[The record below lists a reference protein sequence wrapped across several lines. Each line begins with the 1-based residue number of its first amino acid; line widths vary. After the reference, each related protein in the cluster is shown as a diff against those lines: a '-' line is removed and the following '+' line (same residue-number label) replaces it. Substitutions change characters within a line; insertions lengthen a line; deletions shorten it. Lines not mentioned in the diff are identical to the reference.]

1 MLAGENVDVT
11 VEIEVCDIHPIGRG
25 EGRGLAPASLLD
37 VGSGRGAFLWPLLE
51 AFPGL
56 PVIAVEIADRHHLAA
71 QVFERDPPQRLA
83 RHRDQRAHRQAGDL
97 RQRHA
102 TAQKDRRQGRLG
114 LEHPAAQRRVAL
126 DRAIGLLD
134 LEPLLDRRPET
145 LSGGERQRVAIA
157 RALDVSPELLL
168 MDEPLAAVDVGR
180 KQDILPWI
188 ESLHR
193 ELDIPVV
200 HVSHLP
206 EEVARFADRVMFL
219 ENGEVRATADV
230 QEAFA
235 RLDLPLAHRAGA
247 AALIETRV
255 AGHDADYGLARLA
268 FAGGELRVASDADLP
283 PGQSLRVRVAARDVS
298 LTLQRQHDTSILNVL
313 EATVQEIRDEDRARA
328 TVRLDVGGTPLLA
341 GITRKSVHDLA
352 LEPGLRVF
360 AQVKSVALLR

>member
-1 MLAGENVDVT
+1 MSIDIRFSIAQEAFRLDVELSLPGSGVTSLFGPSGCGKTSLLRAIAGLDRHPGGHLAFAGETWQDDNLFLPPHRRPLGYVFQEPSLFEHLDVRGNIAFGT
-11 VEIEVCDIHPIGRG
+11 KRIPAAKRRVSMDQAIE
-25 EGRGLAPASLLD
+25 LLD
-37 VGSGRGAFLWPLLE
+37 VGR
-51 AFPGL
+51 
-56 PVIAVEIADRHHLAA
+56 
-71 QVFERDPPQRLA
+71 
-83 RHRDQRAHRQAGDL
+83 
-97 RQRHA
+97 
-102 TAQKDRRQGRLG
+102 
-114 LEHPAAQRRVAL
+114 
-126 DRAIGLLD
+126 
-134 LEPLLDRRPET
+134 LLDRKPVS

-157 RALDVSPELLL
+157 RALAVSPELLL

-283 PGQSLRVRVAARDVS
+283 RGQSLRVRVAARDVS

>member
-1 MLAGENVDVT
+1 MSIQARF
-11 VEIEVCDIHPIGRG
+11 DIRQ
-25 EGRGLAPASLLD
+25 PAFSLSLDSEWPGSGVVSLFGPSGCGKTSLLRAMAGLDYHPGSRFVVNGTVWQDDELFLPPHCRPVGYVFQEPSLFPHLD
-37 VGSGRGAFLWPLLE
+37 VQGNIRY
-51 AFPGL
+51 GL
-56 PVIAVEIADRHHLAA
+56 
-71 QVFERDPPQRLA
+71 
-83 RHRDQRAHRQAGDL
+83 
-97 RQRHA
+97 
-102 TAQKDRRQGRLG
+102 RRV
-114 LEHPAAQRRVAL
+114 PAAQRRVAL

-134 LEPLLDRRPET
+134 LAPLLDRRPDT

-157 RALDVSPELLL
+157 RALAVSPELLL

-180 KQDILPWI
+180 KQDILPYI

-206 EEVARFADRVMFL
+206 EEVARFADRVIFL
-219 ENGEVRATADV
+219 EGGKIRASADV

-255 AGHDADYGLARLA
+255 AGHDPDYGLARLA
-268 FAGGELRVASDADLP
+268 FDGGELRVASDEELP
-283 PGQSLRVRVAARDVS
+283 PGQPLRVRVAARDVS

>member
-1 MLAGENVDVT
+1 
-11 VEIEVCDIHPIGRG
+11 
-25 EGRGLAPASLLD
+25 
-37 VGSGRGAFLWPLLE
+37 
-51 AFPGL
+51 
-56 PVIAVEIADRHHLAA
+56 
-71 QVFERDPPQRLA
+71 
-83 RHRDQRAHRQAGDL
+83 
-97 RQRHA
+97 
-102 TAQKDRRQGRLG
+102 
-114 LEHPAAQRRVAL
+114 
-126 DRAIGLLD
+126 
-134 LEPLLDRRPET
+134 
-145 LSGGERQRVAIA
+145 
-157 RALDVSPELLL
+157 
-168 MDEPLAAVDVGR
+168 
-180 KQDILPWI
+180 
-188 ESLHR
+188 
-193 ELDIPVV
+193 
-200 HVSHLP
+200 
-206 EEVARFADRVMFL
+206 MFL

-283 PGQSLRVRVAARDVS
+283 RGQSLRVRVAARDVS

>member
-1 MLAGENVDVT
+1 VSIQARF
-11 VEIEVCDIHPIGRG
+11 DIRQ
-25 EGRGLAPASLLD
+25 PAFSLSLDTEWPGSGVVSLFGPSGCGKTSLL
-37 VGSGRGAFLWPLLE
+37 RAM
-51 AFPGL
+51 AGL
-56 PVIAVEIADRHHLAA
+56 DRHPGSRFVVNGAVWQDDAVFLPPHRRPVGYVFQEPSLFPHLDV
-71 QVFERDPPQRLA
+71 QGNIRY
-83 RHRDQRAHRQAGDL
+83 GL
-97 RQRHA
+97 RRV
-102 TAQKDRRQGRLG
+102 
-114 LEHPAAQRRVAL
+114 PAAQRRVAL

-134 LEPLLDRRPET
+134 LEPLLARRPET

-157 RALDVSPELLL
+157 RALAVSPELLL

-268 FAGGELRVASDADLP
+268 FAGGELRVAADEDLP